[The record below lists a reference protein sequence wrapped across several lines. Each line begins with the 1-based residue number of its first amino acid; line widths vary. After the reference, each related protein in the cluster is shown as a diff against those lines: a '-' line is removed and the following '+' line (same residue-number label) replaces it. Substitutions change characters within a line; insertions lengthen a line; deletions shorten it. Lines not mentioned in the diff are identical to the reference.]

1 MDYAVEFKNITK
13 KFPGVIANDDIT
25 IKIKKQEV
33 HSILGENG
41 SGKSTLMNIL
51 FGLYKPDDGEI
62 YINSEKANISNPE
75 DANRYGIG
83 MVHQHFML
91 VDQMTVLENII
102 LGKEADGLLLDNK
115 KSKKRVKQIID
126 KYGFNLDLNKKISDL
141 SIGMKQKVEIIKTL
155 YKGVDTVILDEPSAV
170 LIPQE
175 VKELFTIIKNLKAKG
190 KTIIFIT
197 HKLNEIMEV
206 ADRITVIRKGKVITT
221 INKEDTNIRDL
232 SYKMVGRD
240 VRSIVTDSSE
250 NYGDV
255 ILKVNNLK
263 LLENN
268 NEHISFSIKSG
279 EIFGIAGVD
288 GNGQLQLEE
297 SIVGLRKNE
306 KDSIVLNNIDLSSLS
321 SSERKK
327 LGIAY
332 IPSDRHKR
340 AILHSMTIKENALLG
355 FQDSTDFVNSG
366 FIDYQ
371 KLGTYADELIEKFDI
386 RVPNNEVKINNL
398 SGGNQQKV
406 VLARET
412 NCDPNLIIAAQPT
425 RGLDVGAIEFIH
437 KNLINLKSQGKAIL
451 LISAELSEVMNLSD
465 RIGVLFEGKLQ
476 VILDRKDF
484 DKEKIGFYMAG
495 NKEVKDAKK

>member
-1 MDYAVEFKNITK
+1 
-13 KFPGVIANDDIT
+13 
-25 IKIKKQEV
+25 
-33 HSILGENG
+33 
-41 SGKSTLMNIL
+41 
-51 FGLYKPDDGEI
+51 
-62 YINSEKANISNPE
+62 
-75 DANRYGIG
+75 
-83 MVHQHFML
+83 
-91 VDQMTVLENII
+91 
-102 LGKEADGLLLDNK
+102 
-115 KSKKRVKQIID
+115 
-126 KYGFNLDLNKKISDL
+126 
-141 SIGMKQKVEIIKTL
+141 
-155 YKGVDTVILDEPSAV
+155 
-170 LIPQE
+170 
-175 VKELFTIIKNLKAKG
+175 
-190 KTIIFIT
+190 
-197 HKLNEIMEV
+197 
-206 ADRITVIRKGKVITT
+206 
-221 INKEDTNIRDL
+221 
-232 SYKMVGRD
+232 
-240 VRSIVTDSSE
+240 SSE